1 MHVISSLWEYRSTE
15 HWMIADSA
23 NALLNF
29 LHQKRDSNSPML
41 IMMHDYPDP
50 DALASACGLKFL
62 AETAFNIP
70 AKVVFQGVIGRRE
83 NRTMVEILK
92 LPIVKFK
99 PEDLENNKFIALVD
113 TQPAFE
119 NNSFPKRRK
128 ATLVIDQHHSQK
140 EPKAECAIVD
150 TECGATSV
158 ILAEAIN
165 AQGLDLPTNLAT
177 ALAYGIISDT
187 MNLYR
192 AHRPDIVEIYL
203 QVIAHSDMKALAQI
217 QNPVRTRRYFATL
230 GKGINNAIA
239 RAGLIYAHLGEV
251 ENPDLVSQIA
261 DFLLTYKTMKRSFC
275 TGRFNG
281 RLHVSL
287 RLEKPTVNAGRVL
300 RDIFDNP
307 ADAGGH
313 GVIAGGSLLIGED
326 APPEKWTEAEDRL
339 LNRLLKRFRI
349 KSTGDPYYPFRQV

>member
-1 MHVISSLWEYRSTE
+1 MT
-15 HWMIADSA
+15 ANSA
-23 NALLNF
+23 NELIDF
-29 LHQKRDSNSPML
+29 LHQKRETISPLL

-50 DALASACGLKFL
+50 DALASACGLKYL
-62 AETAFNIP
+62 AEQAFNIT
-70 AKVVFQGVIGRRE
+70 ARIVYQGVVGRRE
-83 NRTMVEILK
+83 NRTMMDILK
-92 LPIVKFK
+92 LPVFKFK
-99 PEDLENNKFIALVD
+99 PEDLEKNKKIALVD

-140 EPKAECAIVD
+140 PPKAECAIID

-158 ILAEAIN
+158 ILAQAIN
-165 AQGLDLPTNLAT
+165 AQGLDTPTRLAT

-192 AHRPDIVEIYL
+192 AHRPDIVDTYL

-239 RAGLIYAHLGEV
+239 RAGLISAHLGEV

-261 DFLLTYKTMKRSFC
+261 DFLLTYQTMKRSFC
-275 TGRFNG
+275 TGRFKG

-287 RLEKPTVNAGRVL
+287 RLEKPTVNAGKVL
-300 RDIFDNP
+300 RDIFENP
-307 ADAGGH
+307 SDAGGH
-313 GVIAGGSLLIGED
+313 GVIAGGSLVIGED
-326 APPEKWTEAEDRL
+326 AQPEVWAQAEDL
-339 LNRLLKRFRI
+339 LLTRLLKRFRI
-349 KSTGDPYYPFRQV
+349 RATSEPYYPFRQVVDRTAVSSSKDKP